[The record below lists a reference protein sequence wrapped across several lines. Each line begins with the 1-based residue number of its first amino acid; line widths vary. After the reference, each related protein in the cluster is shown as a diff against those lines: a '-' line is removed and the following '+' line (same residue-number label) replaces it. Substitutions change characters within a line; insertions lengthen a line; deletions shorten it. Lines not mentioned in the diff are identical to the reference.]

1 MVGIAVIYIN
11 RLLQFIGTLV
21 NNYTIMKQLICL
33 TLLFFGNQLL
43 AQDASTIFTKNG
55 IPLEVRNT
63 PNNTLVE
70 LNKEDSIL
78 GYNIAAASFPATK
91 KLDWHYHPGGQVL
104 IITDGIGYY
113 QERGKPKQV
122 VKKGEVIRCLPNV
135 EHWHGA
141 SEAAGVTYV
150 AVYSTKN
157 GVTVWQKPVT
167 EEEYK
172 N

>member
-1 MVGIAVIYIN
+1 MKSLLVMAFICFISLAVN
-11 RLLQFIGTLV
+11 
-21 NNYTIMKQLICL
+21 
-33 TLLFFGNQLL
+33 
-43 AQDASTIFTKNG
+43 AQDASTVFTSNG
-55 IPLEVRNT
+55 VPFEVRKT
-63 PNNTLVE
+63 LNNTLVE

-104 IITDGIGYY
+104 IITDGVGYY
-113 QERGKPKQV
+113 KERGKSKQV

-141 SEAAGVTYV
+141 SADTGVTYI
-150 AVYSTKN
+150 AVYSIKN

>member
-1 MVGIAVIYIN
+1 MKSLLVMAFICFISLAVN
-11 RLLQFIGTLV
+11 
-21 NNYTIMKQLICL
+21 
-33 TLLFFGNQLL
+33 
-43 AQDASTIFTKNG
+43 AQDASTVFSSNG
-55 IPLEVRNT
+55 VPIEVRKT

-104 IITDGIGYY
+104 IITDGVGYY

-141 SEAAGVTYV
+141 SADTGVTYI
-150 AVYSTKN
+150 AVYSIKN

>member
-1 MVGIAVIYIN
+1 MKFLVLSSFILIGICSQTY
-11 RLLQFIGTLV
+11 
-21 NNYTIMKQLICL
+21 
-33 TLLFFGNQLL
+33 
-43 AQDASTIFTKNG
+43 AQDATTIYTTNG
-55 IPLEVRNT
+55 VPFEVRKT

-78 GYNIAAASFPATK
+78 GYNIAVASFPANK

-104 IITDGIGYY
+104 VFTDGIGYY
-113 QERGKPKQV
+113 QERGKPKRIVQ
-122 VKKGEVIRCLPNV
+122 KGEVIRCLPNV

-141 SEAAGVTYV
+141 SQQAGATYL

-157 GVTVWQKPVT
+157 GVTVWLKPVT
-167 EEEYK
+167 DEEYK